1 MLFLLAQS
9 GLMMTVFATVVSI
22 PTERELVAR
31 RAKNSESFCQKRK
44 LRTSRQITQR
54 SQQWLRWYEGLEN
67 AEGISVTGLPDEVQK
82 GLKAV
87 VREIRKLEE
96 VANQG

>member
-1 MLFLLAQS
+1 
-9 GLMMTVFATVVSI
+9 MTVFATVVEY
-22 PTERELVAR
+22 PL
-31 RAKNSESFCQKRK
+31 SESDQPIGPII
-44 LRTSRQITQR
+44 LRGSAGKQRRRRVRGTTEQQALQQISQR